1 MWIVRLALRRPYTFV
16 VLAMLIVLTGVMT
29 VLRMPTDMYPEINIP
44 VVAAIWNYN
53 GLPPQE
59 FEGRI
64 TSIFERAT
72 TTTVSGIEHLESLT
86 LAGTSVVK
94 IYMQPGSD
102 INGAVAQVAAVS
114 QPILRQMPPGAIAPL
129 VMAYSATNVPVLQLG
144 LTSPTLPEQQIYD
157 LGTNFLRT
165 GLATVQGA
173 QVPLPYG
180 GKVRTVVVDIDPQ
193 KLFAWGI
200 SPSDITTAVNQQ
212 NVILPSGTA
221 KIGSVEYPI
230 LMNGSP
236 NLVAGLNDL
245 PVKKVNGAM
254 VYVRD
259 VAHVRDGY
267 VPQTSMVLMN
277 GTKGALLPI
286 LKAQGASTLD
296 VVSRIRATLPTVQ
309 ATLPPDLQ
317 IKPLNDQSVFIKGAI
332 VGVVREAVIAAGLT
346 GIMMLLFL
354 GSWRST
360 VIVMTSIPLALLVSI
375 IVLNWVGQT
384 LNLMTLGGMALAVG
398 ILVDDATVEV
408 ENFHRQRAMNKPVLR
423 AILDGAAEIAVPAMV
438 STLCICIVFL
448 PVTLIAGVAKSLFIP
463 LAMSVVFA
471 MLTSYFLSR
480 TLVPTLVRYLLAKE
494 KPGGEAGG
502 HNPIAWMSSRVERG
516 FDRLR
521 AGYGRALQLAL
532 HHRKVFV
539 VAFAAVVAISL
550 SLLPLLGRDFF
561 PSVDAGAIRLHVR
574 APPNTRIEDTQR
586 LFGEVEAR
594 VREIVPPAELDTIT
608 DNIGTPVSGIN
619 LVLGDPSMIGSADG
633 EMLVSLT
640 PKHRPTEEYVKA
652 LRRDLAEKFPQST
665 FFFLAADS
673 STQILN
679 FGLSAPIDVQI
690 VGPAGNQDAN
700 FAAGQELAQKMTSVP
715 GAVDVHLAQVNQ
727 TPELLVDVDRTAAQ
741 DVGLSMRDV
750 GSDLLVSLSGSFQT
764 APNFWMDP
772 KTAVQYPV
780 AIQTPQVRI
789 DSIQA
794 LQSTPLMSST
804 ASVVNSGSFLAP
816 ATASSTRPELLA
828 NVATVSRTTGP
839 TNITHYNIARTVD
852 VQANIEGADLGS
864 VASAVQKLVDE
875 TRAHLPRGSTIK
887 LTGQT
892 QAMNASF
899 AGLALGIAIA
909 IVLVYLLLVVNFQ
922 SWLEPLIILMA
933 LPGTLAG
940 IVWGLF
946 LTGTT
951 LSVPALMGT
960 LMSIGVATANSI
972 LVVTFAIE
980 RLREGADVAAAALDA
995 GRTRLRP
1002 VIMTATAMILGMF
1015 PMALGLGDG
1024 GEQNAPLGRAVIG
1037 GLLFATVSTLFF
1049 VPVVL
1054 TAIGYKPAAQS
1065 DEPELRE
1072 EKA

>member
-94 IYMQPGSD
+94 IFMQPGSD

-129 VMAYSATNVPVLQLG
+129 VLAYSATNVPVLQLG

-267 VPQTSMVLMN
+267 VPQTSMVLTN

-296 VVSRIRATLPTVQ
+296 VVSRTRAALPAIQ

-317 IKPLNDQSVFIKGAI
+317 IKPLNDQSVFVKAAI
-332 VGVVREAVIAAGLT
+332 VGVVREAAIAAGLT

-360 VIVMTSIPLALLVSI
+360 VIVMTSIPLSLLVSI

-408 ENFHRQRAMNKPVLR
+408 ENFHRQHAMNKPVLR
-423 AILDGAAEIAVPAMV
+423 AILDGAAEIAVPAFV

-480 TLVPTLVRYLLAKE
+480 TLVPTMVHYLLANE
-494 KPGGEAGG
+494 KPGGETGG

-516 FDRLR
+516 FEWLR
-521 AGYGRALQLAL
+521 AVYGRALQLAL

-539 VAFAAVVAISL
+539 LAFAAVVVLSL

-561 PSVDAGAIRLHVR
+561 PTVDAGAIRLHIR
-574 APPNTRIEDTQR
+574 APPATRIEDTQR

-594 VREIVPPAELDTIT
+594 VRHIVPPGELDTIT

-640 PKHRPTEEYVKA
+640 PQHHPTEEYVKA
-652 LRRDLAEKFPQST
+652 LRRDLRDKFPQAT

-700 FAAGQELAQKMTSVP
+700 FAAGQDLAKKMTSIP

-727 TPELLVDVDRTAAQ
+727 TPELLVDVDRSAAQ

-772 KTAVQYPV
+772 KTAVQYSV
-780 AIQTPQVRI
+780 AVQTPQVRI

-804 ASVVNSGSFLAP
+804 ASVVNAGSFLAP
-816 ATASSTRPELLA
+816 ITASSTRPELLS
-828 NVATVSRTTGP
+828 NVASVSRMIGP

-864 VASAVQKLVDE
+864 VSSAVQKLVDQ
-875 TRAHLPRGSTIK
+875 TRTQLPRGSTIK

-899 AGLALGIAIA
+899 SGLGVGIVAA

-922 SWLEPLIILMA
+922 SWVEPVIILMA

-940 IVWGLF
+940 IVWCLF

-951 LSVPALMGT
+951 LSVPALLGT

-980 RLREGADVAAAALDA
+980 RLREGADVATAALEA

-1002 VIMTATAMILGMF
+1002 VIMTATAMILGML
-1015 PMALGLGDG
+1015 PMSLGLGDG

-1054 TAIGYKPAAQS
+1054 SAIGYKPAAQA

>member
-1 MWIVRLALRRPYTFV
+1 M
-16 VLAMLIVLTGVMT
+16 
-29 VLRMPTDMYPEINIP
+29 
-44 VVAAIWNYN
+44 AA
-53 GLPPQE
+53 
-59 FEGRI
+59 R
-64 TSIFERAT
+64 
-72 TTTVSGIEHLESLT
+72 
-86 LAGTSVVK
+86 
-94 IYMQPGSD
+94 
-102 INGAVAQVAAVS
+102 
-114 QPILRQMPPGAIAPL
+114 
-129 VMAYSATNVPVLQLG
+129 
-144 LTSPTLPEQQIYD
+144 
-157 LGTNFLRT
+157 
-165 GLATVQGA
+165 
-173 QVPLPYG
+173 
-180 GKVRTVVVDIDPQ
+180 
-193 KLFAWGI
+193 
-200 SPSDITTAVNQQ
+200 
-212 NVILPSGTA
+212 
-221 KIGSVEYPI
+221 
-230 LMNGSP
+230 GSP
-236 NLVAGLNDL
+236 DVVAGLNDL
-245 PVKKVNGAM
+245 PIKKVNGAM
-254 VYVRD
+254 VYLRD

-267 VPQTSMVLMN
+267 VPQTSMVLTN

-296 VVSRIRATLPTVQ
+296 VVSRVRATLPGIQ
-309 ATLPPDLQ
+309 ATLPPDLE
-317 IKPLNDQSVFIKGAI
+317 IKPLADQSVFVKGAI

-375 IVLNWVGQT
+375 IVLNWLGQT

-408 ENFHRQRAMNKPVLR
+408 ENFHRQRAMDKPVLR
-423 AILDGAAEIAVPAMV
+423 AILDSAAEIAVPAFV

-463 LAMSVVFA
+463 LAMAVVFA

-480 TLVPTLVRYLLAKE
+480 TLVPTLVRYLLAHE
-494 KPGGEAGG
+494 KPGGETGG

-516 FDRLR
+516 FERLR
-521 AGYGRALQLAL
+521 EAYGRALQLAL

-539 VAFAAVVAISL
+539 LAFAGAVAISL

-561 PSVDAGAIRLHVR
+561 PSVDAGQIRLHVR
-574 APPNTRIEDTQR
+574 APAATRIEDTQR
-586 LFGEVEAR
+586 LFGAVEDR
-594 VREIVPPAELDTIT
+594 VRRIVPSDELDTIT

-640 PKHRPTEEYVKA
+640 PKHRPTEEYVNA
-652 LRRDLAEKFPQST
+652 LRRDLREKFPQAT

-690 VGPAGNQDAN
+690 VGPAVNQDAN
-700 FAAGQELAQKMTSVP
+700 FAAGQELAKKMTSVP
-715 GAVDVHLAQVNQ
+715 GAVDVHLAQVND

-741 DVGLSMRDV
+741 DVGLTMRDV
-750 GSDLLVSLSGSFQT
+750 GNNLLVSLSGSFQT

-772 KTAVQYPV
+772 KTAVQYSV
-780 AIQTPQVRI
+780 AVQTPQVRI
-789 DSIQA
+789 NSIQA
-794 LQSTPLMSST
+794 VELTPLLIST
-804 ASVVNSGSFLAP
+804 APVVNSGSFVLP
-816 ATASSTRPELLA
+816 TTASSIRPELLSNVA
-828 NVATVSRTTGP
+828 NVSRIIGP

-852 VQANIEGADLGS
+852 VQANVEGADLGS
-864 VASAVQKLVDE
+864 VSSAVQKLVDE

-899 AGLALGIAIA
+899 SGLGLGIIAA

-946 LTGTT
+946 VTGTT
-951 LSVPALMGT
+951 LSVPALLGT
-960 LMSIGVATANSI
+960 LMSVGVATANSI

-980 RLREGADVAAAALDA
+980 RLRDGADVVTAALEA
-995 GRTRLRP
+995 GRSRLRP
-1002 VIMTATAMILGMF
+1002 VMMTATAMILGMF

-1054 TAIGYKPAAQS
+1054 SAIGYRPVALEDA
-1065 DEPELRE
+1065 PELRE

>member
-16 VLAMLIVLTGVMT
+16 VLAMLIVLMGVMT
-29 VLRMPTDMYPEINIP
+29 ILRMPTDMYPEINIP

-86 LAGTSVVK
+86 LGGTSVVK
-94 IYMQPGSD
+94 IFMQPGASVD
-102 INGAVAQVAAVS
+102 GAVAQVAAVS

-129 VMAYSATNVPVLQLG
+129 VMGYSASNVPVLQLG
-144 LTSPTLPEQQIYD
+144 ITSSTLPEQQVYD
-157 LGTNFLRT
+157 LTTNFLRT

-200 SPSDITTAVNQQ
+200 SPSDVTTAVNQQ

-221 KIGSVEYPI
+221 KIGSLEYNV

-236 NLVAGLNDL
+236 DVIAGLNDL

-254 VYVRD
+254 VYLRD
-259 VAHVRDGY
+259 VA
-267 VPQTSMVLMN
+267 QTSMVLTN

-296 VVSRIRATLPTVQ
+296 VVSRVRAALPGIQ

-317 IKPLNDQSVFIKGAI
+317 IKPIADQSVFVMGAV
-332 VGVVREAVIAAGLT
+332 VGVVREAAIAAGLT

-360 VIVMTSIPLALLVSI
+360 VIVMTSIPRSLLVSI
-375 IVLNWVGQT
+375 ILLNWFGQT
-384 LNLMTLGGMALAVG
+384 INLMTLGGMALSVG

-408 ENFHRQRAMNKPVLR
+408 ENFHRQHAMGKPVLR
-423 AILDGAAEIAVPAMV
+423 AILDGAAEIAVPALV

-463 LAMSVVFA
+463 LALAVVFA

-480 TLVPTLVRYLLAKE
+480 TLVPTLVRYLLANE
-494 KPGGEAGG
+494 KPGGETGG
-502 HNPIAWMSSRVERG
+502 RNPIAWMSSRVERG
-516 FDRLR
+516 FERLR
-521 AGYGRALQLAL
+521 EVYGRALQLAL

-539 VAFAAVVAISL
+539 VAFAGVVAISL
-550 SLLPLLGRDFF
+550 SLIPLLGRDFF
-561 PSVDAGAIRLHVR
+561 PAVDAGQIRLHVR
-574 APPNTRIEDTQR
+574 APAATRIEDTQR
-586 LFGEVEAR
+586 LFGAVEQR
-594 VREIVPPAELDTIT
+594 VRAIVPAAELDTIT
-608 DNIGTPVSGIN
+608 DNIGVPVSGIN
-619 LVLGDPSMIGSADG
+619 LVLGDPSMISSADG

-640 PKHRPTEEYVKA
+640 PKHGPTAEYVKA
-652 LRRDLAEKFPQST
+652 LRRDLREKFPQAT

-690 VGPAGNQDAN
+690 VGPAANQDAN
-700 FAAGQELAQKMTSVP
+700 FAAGRELAEKMTSIP
-715 GAVDVHLAQVNQ
+715 GAVDVHLAQVNES
-727 TPELLVDVDRTAAQ
+727 PELLVDVDRTAAQ
-741 DVGLSMRDV
+741 DVGLTMRDV

-772 KTAVQYPV
+772 KTAVQYSV
-780 AIQTPQVRI
+780 AVQTPQVRI

-794 LQSTPLMSST
+794 IESTPLMSST
-804 ASVVNSGSFLAP
+804 ASVVNAGSFLTP
-816 ATASSTRPELLA
+816 ITASSTRPELLYNVA
-828 NVATVSRTTGP
+828 NVSRITGP

-852 VQANIEGADLGS
+852 VQANVEGADLGS
-864 VASAVQKLVDE
+864 VSAAVQKLVAE

-899 AGLALGIAIA
+899 SGLGLGILVA

-922 SWLEPLIILMA
+922 SWMEPLIILMA

-980 RLREGADVAAAALDA
+980 RLREGADVATAAFEA

-1002 VIMTATAMILGMF
+1002 VIMTATAMILGML
-1015 PMALGLGDG
+1015 PMSLGLGDG
-1024 GEQNAPLGRAVIG
+1024 GEQNAPLGRAVVG

-1054 TAIGYKPAAQS
+1054 SAIGYKPASQEDA
-1065 DEPELRE
+1065 PELKE
-1072 EKA
+1072 ERA

>member
-16 VLAMLIVLTGVMT
+16 VLAMLIVLMGVMT
-29 VLRMPTDMYPEINIP
+29 ILRMPTDMYPEINIP

-53 GLPPQE
+53 GLPPTE
-59 FEGRI
+59 MEGRI

-86 LAGTSVVK
+86 LGGTSVIK
-94 IYMQPGSD
+94 IFMQPGSSVD
-102 INGAVAQVAAVS
+102 GAVAQVAAVS

-129 VMAYSATNVPVLQLG
+129 VMGYSASNVPVLQLG
-144 LTSPTLPEQQIYD
+144 LTSPTLPEQQVYD
-157 LGTNFLRT
+157 LTTNFLRT

-180 GKVRTVVVDIDPQ
+180 GKVRAVVVDIDPQ

-200 SPSDITTAVNQQ
+200 SPSDVTTAVNQQ

-221 KIGSVEYPI
+221 KIGSLEYNV

-236 NLVAGLNDL
+236 DVVAGLNDL

-254 VYVRD
+254 VYLRD

-267 VPQTSMVLMN
+267 VPQTSMVLTN
-277 GTKGALLPI
+277 GTKGALLPV
-286 LKAQGASTLD
+286 LKSQGASTLD
-296 VVSRIRATLPTVQ
+296 VVSRTRAALPGIQ

-317 IKPLNDQSVFIKGAI
+317 IKPIADQSVFVKGAV
-332 VGVVREAVIAAGLT
+332 VGVVREAAIAAGLT

-360 VIVMTSIPLALLVSI
+360 VVVMTSIPLSLLVSI
-375 IVLNWVGQT
+375 IVLNWFGQT
-384 LNLMTLGGMALAVG
+384 INLMTLGVMALAVG

-408 ENFHRQRAMNKPVLR
+408 ENFHRQHAMGKPALR
-423 AILDGAAEIAVPAMV
+423 AILDGAAEIAVPALV

-463 LAMSVVFA
+463 LALAVVFA

-480 TLVPTLVRYLLAKE
+480 TLVPTLVRYLLANE
-494 KPGGEAGG
+494 KPGGETGG
-502 HNPIAWMSSRVERG
+502 RNPLAWMSSRGGRG
-516 FDRLR
+516 FERLR
-521 AGYGRALQLAL
+521 EAYGRALQLAL

-539 VAFAAVVAISL
+539 VAFAGVVAISL
-550 SLLPLLGRDFF
+550 SLIPLLGRDFF
-561 PSVDAGAIRLHVR
+561 PAVDAGQIRLHVR
-574 APPNTRIEDTQR
+574 APAATRIEDTQR
-586 LFGEVEAR
+586 LFGAVEER
-594 VREIVPPAELDTIT
+594 VRAIVPPGELDTIT
-608 DNIGTPVSGIN
+608 DNIGVPVSGIN
-619 LVLGDPSMIGSADG
+619 LVLGDPSMISSADG

-640 PKHRPTEEYVKA
+640 PKHGPTAGYVKA
-652 LRRDLAEKFPQST
+652 LRSDLREKFPQAK

-673 STQILN
+673 S
-679 FGLSAPIDVQI
+679 
-690 VGPAGNQDAN
+690 
-700 FAAGQELAQKMTSVP
+700 
-715 GAVDVHLAQVNQ
+715 
-727 TPELLVDVDRTAAQ
+727 
-741 DVGLSMRDV
+741 
-750 GSDLLVSLSGSFQT
+750 QT

-772 KTAVQYPV
+772 KTAVQYSV
-780 AIQTPQVRI
+780 AVQTPQVRI

-794 LQSTPLMSST
+794 VELTPLLSSSGPV
-804 ASVVNSGSFLAP
+804 ANAGSFLTP
-816 ATASSTRPELLA
+816 ITATSTRPELLS
-828 NVATVSRTTGP
+828 NVASVSRITGP

-852 VQANIEGADLGS
+852 VQANVEGADLGS
-864 VASAVQKLVDE
+864 VSSAVQKLVAE

-899 AGLALGIAIA
+899 SGLGSGIVVA

-922 SWLEPLIILMA
+922 SWMEPLIILMA

-951 LSVPALMGT
+951 LSGPALMGT

-980 RLREGADVAAAALDA
+980 RLREGADVATAALEA

-1002 VIMTATAMILGMF
+1002 VIMTATAMILGML
-1015 PMALGLGDG
+1015 PMSLGLGDG

-1054 TAIGYKPAAQS
+1054 SAIGYRPAAQA
-1065 DEPELRE
+1065 DDPELRE
-1072 EKA
+1072 VKA

>member
-1 MWIVRLALRRPYTFV
+1 
-16 VLAMLIVLTGVMT
+16 MLIVLMGVMT

-53 GLPPQE
+53 GLPPTE
-59 FEGRI
+59 MEGRI
-64 TSIFERAT
+64 ETIFERAT
-72 TTTVSGIEHLESLT
+72 TTTVSGIEHIESLT
-86 LAGTSVVK
+86 LAGTSVAK
-94 IYMQPGSD
+94 IFMQPGSSVD
-102 INGAVAQVAAVS
+102 GAVAQVAAVS
-114 QPILRQMPPGAIAPL
+114 QPILRQMPPGATAPL
-129 VMAYSATNVPVLQLG
+129 VLAYSATNVPVLQLG
-144 LTSPTLPEQQIYD
+144 LSSATLSEQQLYD
-157 LGTNFLRT
+157 LATNFLRT

-193 KLFAWGI
+193 KLFAWGL
-200 SPSDITTAVNQQ
+200 SPSDVTTAVNQQ
-212 NVILPSGTA
+212 NVVLPSGTA
-221 KIGSVEYPI
+221 KIGSLEYPV

-236 NLVAGLNDL
+236 DVVAGLNDL

-254 VYVRD
+254 VYLRD

-267 VPQTSMVLMN
+267 VPQTSMVVTN
-277 GTKGALLPI
+277 GTKGALLPV

-296 VVSRIRATLPTVQ
+296 VVSRVRAALPGIQ
-309 ATLPPDLQ
+309 ATLPPELK
-317 IKPLNDQSVFIKGAI
+317 ISPLADQSVFVKGAI

-346 GIMMLLFL
+346 GLMMLLFL

-375 IVLNWVGQT
+375 IVLNWLGQT

-408 ENFHRQRAMNKPVLR
+408 ENFHRQRALGKPMVR
-423 AILDGAAEIAVPAMV
+423 AILDSAAEIAVPAFV

-463 LAMSVVFA
+463 LAMAVVFA

-480 TLVPTLVRYLLAKE
+480 TLVPTLVRYLLSHE
-494 KPGGEAGG
+494 THGGESGG
-502 HNPIAWMSSRVERG
+502 HNPIAWMSGKVERG
-516 FDRLR
+516 FERLR
-521 AGYGRALQLAL
+521 EVYGRALQLAL

-539 VAFAAVVAISL
+539 LAFAAMVVL
-550 SLLPLLGRDFF
+550 SLALVPLLGRDFF
-561 PSVDAGAIRLHVR
+561 PSVDAGQIRLHVR
-574 APPNTRIEDTQR
+574 APAATRIEDTQR
-586 LFGEVEAR
+586 LFGAVEER
-594 VREIVPPAELDTIT
+594 VRRIVPADELDTIT

-640 PKHRPTEEYVKA
+640 PKHHPTQDYVNE
-652 LRRDLAEKFPQST
+652 LRRDLNEKFPQAT

-690 VGPAGNQDAN
+690 VGPAVNQDAN
-700 FAAGQELAQKMTSVP
+700 YAAGRELAKKMTSIP
-715 GAVDVHLAQVNQ
+715 GAVDVHVAQVNE

-741 DVGLSMRDV
+741 DVGLTMRDV
-750 GSDLLVSLSGSFQT
+750 GNDLLVSLSGSFQT
-764 APNFWMDP
+764 APNFWLDP
-772 KTAVQYPV
+772 KTAVQYSV
-780 AIQTPQVRI
+780 AVQTPQVRI

-794 LQSTPLMSST
+794 VQTTPLLTST
-804 ASVVNSGSFLAP
+804 APVGNYGSFLVP
-816 ATASSTRPELLA
+816 TTASSTRPELLS
-828 NVATVSRTTGP
+828 NVANISRIIGP

-852 VQANIEGADLGS
+852 VQANVEGADLGS
-864 VASAVQKLVDE
+864 VSAGVQKLVDE
-875 TRAHLPRGSTIK
+875 ARAHLPRGSTIK

-899 AGLALGIAIA
+899 SGLGIGIVAA

-951 LSVPALMGT
+951 LSVPALLGT
-960 LMSIGVATANSI
+960 LMSVGVATANSI

-980 RLREGADVAAAALDA
+980 RLRDGADVVTAALDA
-995 GRTRLRP
+995 GRSRLRP
-1002 VIMTATAMILGMF
+1002 VMMTATAMILGML
-1015 PMALGLGDG
+1015 PMSLGLGDG

-1054 TAIGYKPAAQS
+1054 SAIGYKPASVEDA
-1065 DEPELRE
+1065 PELKE
-1072 EKA
+1072 ERA